1 MDLSFVEE
9 AAQQRARNARRRK
22 RLGYLIPA
30 AITLT
35 WLICVSVFGLW
46 PRVAANL
53 VATVTM
59 VFGAFIGG
67 STPQSSGAVAFPV
80 FTKVLGIPA
89 EVARTF
95 ALCIQIVGLGTAS
108 LVIWIRRRAVDRL
121 SLLVITPTA
130 LVSFLVCI
138 TLLSDR
144 TNPFWPTVLPGPYVK
159 VGFSLLVM
167 VMATIVY
174 LGSRVPLREIRD
186 GLTPARPRQVGL
198 LVLAG
203 ILGGFATS
211 QVGSGADV
219 LFYLVAVVLLGLEPR
234 VAVPTSVPIMA
245 VISLSGLLYL
255 GIGQGMLLARVE
267 DGFVVALGAQ
277 DLPAGAY
284 AATRFD
290 LFGLWL
296 ASVPVVCWMAPLG
309 SAFAAAISTRTLA
322 IFVGALA
329 ALEIVTTVLFLK
341 PLHTDR
347 GLQVF
352 AAVSAIVLLGVL
364 WLCQKY
370 RHVIAGTTFD
380 RNRSLSRE
388 AVDAVPDYAGPT
400 SGTESAASP
409 RSTRSEGD
417 SGEADR

>member
-1 MDLSFVEE
+1 MNRDVDLSFVEE
-9 AAQQRARNARRRK
+9 AARVRDGDSKRRK
-22 RLGYLIPA
+22 RLGYLVPA

-35 WLICVSVFGLW
+35 WLICVTAFGLW
-46 PRVAANL
+46 PRVLNNW

-59 VFGAFIGG
+59 IFGSFIGG

-108 LVIWIRRRAVDRL
+108 IVIWIRRRAVDKL
-121 SLLVITPTA
+121 AILVIIPTA
-130 LVSFLVCI
+130 LISFLVSI
-138 TLLSDR
+138 TVFSDR
-144 TNPFWPTVLPGPYVK
+144 ATPFWPTTLPGAYVK
-159 VGFSLLVM
+159 VGFTLLVM
-167 VMATIVY
+167 TMATIVY
-174 LGSRVPLREIRD
+174 LGSRVPLREIRP
-186 GLTPARPRQVGL
+186 GLSPARPRQIGL

-203 ILGGFATS
+203 VLGGFVTA

-245 VISLSGLLYL
+245 AISLSGLLYL
-255 GIGQGMLLARVE
+255 GIGQGMLLTQVS
-267 DGFVVALGAQ
+267 DGFVTALGSNP
-277 DLPAGAY
+277 LPPGEY

-309 SAFAAAISTRTLA
+309 SAFAAAISTRALA
-322 IFVGALA
+322 VFVGVLA
-329 ALEIVTTVLFLK
+329 ALEVVTTVIFLK
-341 PLHTDR
+341 PLHTDLN
-347 GLQVF
+347 LQIF
-352 AAVSAIVLLGVL
+352 TIVSAIVLLGVL

-380 RNRSLSRE
+380 RNRSLSRD
-388 AVDAVPDYAGPT
+388 AVDATPDYL
-400 SGTESAASP
+400 
-409 RSTRSEGD
+409 EGAD
-417 SGEADR
+417 DEADR